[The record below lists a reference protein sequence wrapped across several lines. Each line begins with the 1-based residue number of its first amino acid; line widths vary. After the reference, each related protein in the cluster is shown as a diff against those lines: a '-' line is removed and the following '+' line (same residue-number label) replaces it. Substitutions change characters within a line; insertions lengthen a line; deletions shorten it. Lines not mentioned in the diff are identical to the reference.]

1 MDTEFKMLVEF
12 LKLSSEDDG
21 SGEFVYTEERE
32 EITEEPLKFLGKLFK
47 KRVTK
52 QAPTV
57 MRAPN
62 LVGDPKS
69 VAPQPAVKKSTP
81 SYSQDPTKLKKN
93 KPKEKWISAGCV
105 VFDSIKDMS
114 KVYVIKQKNWGTYAF
129 PKGRVDDGE
138 SVKRAAVREVAE
150 ETGLKVS
157 MLPSGYLGKGVGGFS
172 ITHFF
177 AAVRTGGSPGQHDHE
192 VEQVKLVSFTQAYK
206 LFRRSGGA
214 AGKRDLMIL
223 RKAWEYA
230 NKYRK
235 GKVPEWPGK

>member
-1 MDTEFKMLVEF
+1 MADLEFEMLVEF
-12 LKLSSEDDG
+12 LRLSSEDDG

-32 EITEEPLKFLGKLFK
+32 ELAEEPLKFLGNLFK
-47 KRVTK
+47 KKKTK
-52 QAPTV
+52 QSPTV
-57 MRAPN
+57 LRAPS
-62 LVGDPKS
+62 LVGDPKE
-69 VAPQPAVKKSTP
+69 VLPQPAKPKSTP
-81 SYSQDPTKLKKN
+81 SYSQDPTKKS
-93 KPKEKWISAGCV
+93 KPKEKWVSSGCV

-138 SVKRAAVREVAE
+138 SIKKAAIREVGE
-150 ETGLKVS
+150 ETGLKVAL
-157 MLPSGYLGKGVGGFS
+157 LPSGYLGKGVGGFS

-192 VEQVKLVSFTQAYK
+192 VEKVRLVSFTEAFK
-206 LFRRSGGA
+206 LFRRSGGK
-214 AGKRDLMIL
+214 AGKRDLNML